1 MSGHQKRR
9 SYLAIRDIPTNEEIY
24 RNEVRCLPRLTLDEE
39 QEIVNRA
46 REGDKEAREQ
56 VITSCLTYVE
66 FIAKR
71 YERYLH
77 HDDYLD
83 LVGIGSLAVVENLER
98 ALLNDNPGGWLRSR
112 GKYAIIHYC
121 FTRAN
126 LIVRPDH
133 KAQPVYTT
141 SLDQPGYSNTLND
154 TKAPVMVADRPDYTY
169 LYQALEQLPRHYQT
183 VLISHYGLFDSQP
196 ESLYSLSRR
205 MKENVKGSAAY
216 LTEYRALRRLRQQ
229 LRKGGPG
236 NLNALAR

>member
-1 MSGHQKRR
+1 LPTEDFLTSEQQYR
-9 SYLAIRDIPTNEEIY
+9 SATRQ
-24 RNEVRCLPRLTLDEE
+24 LPRLSPEEE
-39 QEIVNRA
+39 QEIIRRA
-46 REGDKEAREQ
+46 KNGDAEAREQ

-98 ALLNDNPGGWLRSR
+98 ALLKDNPGGWLRSR
-112 GKYAIIHYC
+112 AKYAIIHYC

-141 SLDQPGYSNTLND
+141 SLDQPIYSNTLSD
-154 TKAPVMVADRPDYTY
+154 TKAPVMVADHPDYSC
-169 LYQALEQLPRHYQT
+169 LYEALEQLPRHYQA

-196 ESLYSLSRR
+196 ESLYALSRR
-205 MKENVKGSAAY
+205 MKANVKGSAAY
-216 LTEYRALRRLRQQ
+216 LTEYRALRLLRKY
-229 LRKGGPG
+229 LRKGGP
-236 NLNALAR
+236 NHPNASAR

>member
-1 MSGHQKRR
+1 M
-9 SYLAIRDIPTNEEIY
+9 
-24 RNEVRCLPRLTLDEE
+24 PRLTSEEE
-39 QEIVNRA
+39 QNIINRA
-46 REGDKEAREQ
+46 REGDAQAREQ
-56 VITSCLTYVE
+56 VIISCLAYVG

-83 LVGIGSLAVVENLER
+83 LVGIGSLAVVENVER
-98 ALLNDNPGGWLRSR
+98 ALVKDNPGGWLRSR

-133 KAQPVYTT
+133 KAQPVYTA
-141 SLDQPGYSNTLND
+141 SLDEKPVLYNTLAD
-154 TKAPVMVADRPDYTY
+154 KAQVVLRECPDYSY
-169 LYQALEQLPRHYQT
+169 LYQALEQLPRHYQV

-196 ESLYSLSRR
+196 ESLYALSRR

-216 LTEYRALRRLRQQ
+216 LTEYRALRL
-229 LRKGGPG
+229 LRKYLTKGGSGYP
-236 NLNALAR
+236 NALAR